1 MNDSNVVSEA
11 EKLKY
16 VNTSEKKTLLQNRV
30 MLTQLEYIDQ

>member
-16 VNTSEKKTLLQNRV
+16 VNTSEKKNIVTEQSYVDSVRV
-30 MLTQLEYIDQ
+30 H